1 LWDKYSA
8 TPQIIVLEYDP
19 TATNSHGDKGMFKV
33 IMRDS
38 VPRSDFTLDNA
49 VNKIVEF
56 NGIYRPAYIYVD
68 RGFGDNN
75 SYLNNYM
82 NCSKDTVR
90 RLKQGCLRLL
100 VEKKTGTLKRESEV
114 KARSKTLSSRNA

>member
-1 LWDKYSA
+1 
-8 TPQIIVLEYDP
+8 
-19 TATNSHGDKGMFKV
+19 MFKV

-82 NCSKDTVR
+82 NCSNDTVR

-100 VEKKTGTLKRESEV
+100 VEKKTGTLKWESEV